1 MSFISRKLLARTQT
15 LDDDQGACSAPRCVQ
30 QCLQAVVDHLRE
42 RHLLTEHQQGA
53 RQGMGVCL
61 SILNV
66 IRSPS
71 NGHLR
76 VPFFTSPHGA
86 CRVIQ
91 LTRWMSSP
99 EEKSDLSLSPIYCIF
114 QSLRHY
120 KAVTHLHSLTDD
132 TFLCSGLSFAWQF
145 PEVSSTPQPDGKCS
159 SGPSGKP
166 CPDTVNAHWT
176 TVSPTMG
183 L

>member
-1 MSFISRKLLARTQT
+1 M
-15 LDDDQGACSAPRCVQ
+15 Q

-42 RHLLTEHQQGA
+42 SHLLTEHQQGA

-86 CRVIQ
+86 CIVIQ

-99 EEKSDLSLSPIYCIF
+99 EEESDLSLSPIYCIF
-114 QSLRHY
+114 QNLRHY

-132 TFLCSGLSFAWQF
+132 TFLCSGLSLACQF
-145 PEVSSTPQPDGKCS
+145 PGFSSTPPPDGKCS

-176 TVSPTMG
+176 